1 MMLMG
6 LRRLHF
12 IGIGGTG
19 MSPLAEVFA
28 GSGYKVSGSDLISND
43 ATERLVR
50 LGVRVYR
57 GHRRSNLGRAEAV
70 IFSPAVAADNPEV
83 KAARAKGV
91 PLVPRMVLL
100 DQLMR
105 GRYGIGVAGTHGKT
119 TVASMIASVLTAAR
133 LEPTVVLGGVL
144 PGSKSGARIGRGKY
158 VVAEA
163 CEYKSS
169 FLQLNPA
176 VAVVTNIEPEHMEYF
191 RTPRRLLEVF
201 EKYIRKVP
209 FYGCAVLSMDD
220 PVLRRLVRRGLGVP
234 FRGYA
239 VDRDADYACREIEL
253 AASQSSFTVL
263 RDGKKMGRVCLNVPG
278 GHNVSN
284 ALAAV
289 AVALE
294 LGVKLLVIARTLARF
309 ENVKRRFDLRKV
321 AGVTLLDDYAHH
333 PTEVKATLLAA
344 RRACRGR
351 LRVIFQPHLYSRTRL
366 LADDF
371 VRSLALADEVVVTDV
386 FKSRE
391 KDRLRISGDM
401 LVKKARRII
410 SKRLAARF
418 QYIGD
423 LKLAGEHFRRSVAD
437 GDWLVTMGAGDVW
450 QVRDELLEK
459 LSNRA

>member
-6 LRRLHF
+6 FKRLHF

-28 GSGYKVSGSDLISND
+28 GLGYKVSGSDLISND
-43 ATERLVR
+43 ATKRLVS
-50 LGVRVYR
+50 LGVRIYR

-83 KAARAKGV
+83 KAARLKGV

-105 GRYGIGVAGTHGKT
+105 RRYGIGVAGTHGKT
-119 TVASMIASVLTAAR
+119 TVASMIAGVLIAAR

-169 FLQLNPA
+169 FLRLNPA

-191 RTPRRLLEVF
+191 RTSRRLTEVF
-201 EKYIRKVP
+201 EAYIRKVP
-209 FYGCAVLSMDD
+209 FYGRAVLSMDN
-220 PVLRRLVRRGLGVP
+220 PVLRWLMRRGFGVP

-239 VDRDADYACREIEL
+239 IGRDADYACRELEL
-253 AASQSSFTVL
+253 AATQSSFTVL
-263 RDGKKMGRVCLNVPG
+263 RDGEKMGRVCLNVPG
-278 GHNVSN
+278 EHNVSN

-294 LGVKLLVIARTLARF
+294 LGIKLPIIARALARF
-309 ENVKRRFDLRKV
+309 ENVKRRFELKKV

-333 PTEVKATLLAA
+333 PTEVKATLLTA

-351 LRVIFQPHLYSRTRL
+351 LCVIFQPHLYSRTRL

-391 KDRLRISGDM
+391 KYRLRISGDL
-401 LVKKARRII
+401 LVKKAKRLL
-410 SKRLAARF
+410 SKRRAARF
-418 QYIGD
+418 QYIGNP
-423 LKLAGEHFRRSVAD
+423 KLAGEYFRRLVTSE
-437 GDWLVTMGAGDVW
+437 DWLVTMGAGDVW
-450 QVRDELLEK
+450 KVRDELLEK
-459 LSNRA
+459 LSSRA